1 MIGSSPLVQGLHV
14 TRTGMRKGVGV
25 GQIGFDVENRGA
37 VEQIDA
43 THDQSQAL
51 HRYQLEYR
59 QAQRIGPMG
68 SPRCQDAALAGIA
81 RRSHL
86 RFPTAAVVEP
96 RNHPDVAEAREV
108 GDRVLQSLPEHDR
121 SGGDTARS
129 RLARGFRVPA
139 EGRVQNPDG
148 TEGEGIERL
157 LRIHAPNYESLR
169 TEP

>member
-1 MIGSSPLVQGLHV
+1 MIGSTPLVQGLHV
-14 TRTGMRKGVGV
+14 TRTGMRKRVGV
-25 GQIGFDVENRGA
+25 GKIGFDVEDRGA

-43 THDQSQAL
+43 AHDQSQSL
-51 HRYQLEYR
+51 HRNQLEHR

-68 SPRCQDAALAGIA
+68 SPRCQDAALAGIP

-86 RFPTAAVVEP
+86 GLPTPAVVEP

-108 GDRVLQSLPEHDR
+108 GDRVLQSLPKDDR

-139 EGRVQNPDG
+139 EGRVQDPDG
-148 TEGEGIERL
+148 MEDEAFEWLR
-157 LRIHAPNYESLR
+157 RIHAPDYESIR
-169 TEP
+169 SGP